1 MGYADDATR
10 AASPACSGFAVAARE
25 LCAPAAA
32 AACANQH
39 AAVRPPWATLRAHA
53 QPARRIPTCEVPS
66 ENSTGAGS
74 ALLSKRRPERA
85 RASEAPAPKAHARE
99 SAGRTGRARAQV
111 FLAPPRAFTL
121 EDAIGYVAGDEL
133 IEVTPSSI
141 RLRKRVL
148 DLSARKTARRR
159 GEGAVAAYG

>member
-1 MGYADDATR
+1 MR
-10 AASPACSGFAVAARE
+10 RFA
-25 LCAPAAA
+25 
-32 AACANQH
+32 
-39 AAVRPPWATLRAHA
+39 
-53 QPARRIPTCEVPS
+53 ICEV
-66 ENSTGAGS
+66 TS
-74 ALLSKRRPERA
+74 AERTPVNALAKRA
-85 RASEAPAPKAHARE
+85 RVMVVRALRE
-99 SAGRTGRARAQV
+99 GMGLSLYPMQV